1 MRCESPVI
9 PQEISFRIKKCLG
22 SRKGWK
28 IFPEDDDIV
37 GEMDTKALKTVVN
50 MIKELE
56 CQVQKLSN
64 CQPHELMILD
74 AAYRL

>member
-1 MRCESPVI
+1 MAVVS
-9 PQEISFRIKKCLG
+9 QEISFRIKKCIG

-28 IFPEDDDIV
+28 IFPEDDNIV

-56 CQVQKLSN
+56 CQVITNKIEN
-64 CQPHELMILD
+64 
-74 AAYRL
+74 